1 MGIVCEPL
9 RGYSKI
15 KVNINLSTGTLCG
28 SHFGFNSLVLLRV
41 ALSLLALVC
50 HRGTCAPQGKTNDG
64 HGCVVAVSAWLP
76 HGWAEMKVPHIL
88 YI

>member
-1 MGIVCEPL
+1 MGILCEVL

-15 KVNINLSTGTLCG
+15 KVNINFSTCTIYG
-28 SHFGFNSLVLLRV
+28 SHFGFNSLVPLRV

-50 HRGTCAPQGKTNDG
+50 YRGTCATQGKTNDV
-64 HGCVVAVSAWLP
+64 HGYVAAMSAWIS
-76 HGWAEMKVPHIL
+76 HGWAEVKLPHIL